1 MKELSAEEIWNL
13 LLNDIFYNKKNH
25 FMELYI
31 KNINNIDIN
40 RQDDRGNTLLIYS
53 TQNNASDIV
62 EFLLEKGCDPNSQN
76 MHGNTALHYA
86 ISHKHFPISNLLI
99 KYNASE
105 RIRNHLGL
113 MPWECLN
120 KDCENAI

>member
-1 MKELSAEEIWNL
+1 MSMDE
-13 LLNDIFYNKKNH
+13 
-25 FMELYI
+25 YI

-40 RQDDRGNTLLIYS
+40 RQDDRGNSLLIYS